1 MSESIHISCPACL
14 ATNRIPEAKLRQNP
28 SCGRCHQPLFRAA
41 PAELD
46 EAAFERLLANTE
58 IPVLV
63 DFWASWCG
71 PCKMMAPV
79 FERAAA
85 ELEPEYRLVKI
96 NTEQCQN
103 LAARLQIRSIP
114 TLVLFRQGREVA
126 RQAGAM
132 DQASLIRWVR
142 SHL

>member
-1 MSESIHISCPACL
+1 MSDSLHISCPSCL
-14 ATNRIPEAKLRQNP
+14 ATNRIPASRLTQKP
-28 SCGRCHQPLFRAA
+28 ACGRCHQPLFMAT
-41 PAELD
+41 PLELD
-46 EAAFERLLANTE
+46 ETAFARVQANTDL
-58 IPVLV
+58 PVLV

-85 ELEPEYRLVKI
+85 ELEPACRLVKI

-103 LAARLQIRSIP
+103 LSARYQIRSIP
-114 TLVLFRQGREVA
+114 TLLLLQGGQEVA

-132 DQASLIRWVR
+132 DQVSLVRWVR
-142 SHL
+142 QHF